1 MKPALHTPAAPL
13 SAKLAAALLP
23 LALLAGS
30 GAARAEFPD
39 KPIRFIVAQ
48 AAGSASDTVA
58 RALGIELSKQLG
70 QQIIIDN
77 RPGGALVIGM
87 EAVARSA
94 PDGYTIGLGTI
105 GAMTISPALVPKLP
119 YSIER
124 DFQPITLITVGHL
137 LLAASPTTN
146 INSVRDLIEQAKAKP
161 DSISNASSGN
171 GTPGHIGGELFKY
184 MTGTRIIHVPY
195 KGGAAAI
202 NDLIAGQ
209 VQVMFESLGSIAPFA
224 KQGRV
229 RPLGVSGAK
238 RSPGFPDVPTIAEAG
253 VPGYEAPTW
262 TGVITP
268 AGVPRPIVLKL
279 NTEINKAITSA
290 GFRQRFAELGD
301 EPGGGTPEQF
311 AELVKKEGAKWVDV
325 AKRSGAKID

>member
-1 MKPALHTPAAPL
+1 MRPR
-13 SAKLAAALLP
+13 SF
-23 LALLAGS
+23 LALLGAVLLAS
-30 GAARAEFPD
+30 GTARAEFPD
-39 KPIRFIVAQ
+39 KPIRFVVAQ

-58 RALGIELSKQLG
+58 RALGIELARQTG
-70 QQIIIDN
+70 QQVIVDN

-119 YSIER
+119 YNVER

-137 LLAASPTTN
+137 LLAASPATN
-146 INSVRDLIEQAKAKP
+146 IMSVRDLIGQAKAKP

-184 MTGTRIIHVPY
+184 MTGTRIVHVPY

-229 RPLGVSGAK
+229 RPLGVSGIK
-238 RSPGFPDVPTIAEAG
+238 RSPAFPDLPTIAEAG

-262 TGVITP
+262 TGIVTP
-268 AGVPRPIVLKL
+268 AGVPRAVVMKL
-279 NTEINKAITSA
+279 NAEINKAITTPS
-290 GFRQRFAELGD
+290 FRQRFAEIGD

-311 AELVKKEGAKWVDV
+311 AELVKKETAKWKDV

>member
-1 MKPALHTPAAPL
+1 MKLNPR
-13 SAKLAAALLP
+13 KLAALP
-23 LALLAGS
+23 LLCPLLCLAWP
-30 GAARAEFPD
+30 GAAQAEYPD

-58 RALGIELSKQLG
+58 RTLGMELSRQTG
-70 QQIIIDN
+70 QQVIVDN

-87 EAVARSA
+87 EAVAHAA
-94 PDGYTIGLGTI
+94 PDGYTIGLGSI
-105 GAMTISPALVPKLP
+105 GAMTISPALVAKLP
-119 YSIER
+119 YNVER
-124 DFQPITLITVGHL
+124 DFQPITLVTIGHL

-146 INSVRDLIEQAKAKP
+146 IMSVRDLIEQAKAKP
-161 DSISNASSGN
+161 DGISNASSGN

-184 MTGTRIIHVPY
+184 MTGTRIVHVPY

-209 VQVMFESLGSIAPFA
+209 VQIMFESLGSIAPFA

-229 RPLGVSGAK
+229 RALGVSGAK
-238 RSPGFPDVPTIAEAG
+238 RSPSFPDLPTIAEAG

-268 AGVPRPIVLKL
+268 AGVPRPIVLRL
-279 NTEINKAITSA
+279 NSEINKAIASP
-290 GFRQRFAELGD
+290 GFKQRFAEIGD

-311 AELVKKEGAKWVDV
+311 AELVKKEGAKWKEV